1 MNNDTNV
8 TWHESSV
15 SREMRENKNGHNGC
29 VIWFTGLSG
38 SGKSTI
44 ANTLD
49 HKLHHA
55 DIQSVVLDGDNVR
68 HGLNAGPG
76 MLKDAHGE
84 DFSKRFGL
92 GFSAIDREENIR
104 RIGAVAEI
112 FTQTGAIALTAFIS
126 PYRTDRDKVRN
137 TLKEGEF
144 IEVFVDTPL
153 DVCEQRDP
161 KGLYKK
167 ARAGE
172 IKGFTGIDDPYEEPV
187 APELVLMG
195 AEKTP
200 DMLAEEVIRYLKD
213 KGIIGGLIAAA

>member
-8 TWHESSV
+8 TWHEHRV
-15 SREMRENKNGHNGC
+15 SRDMREAKNNHKGC

-49 HKLHHA
+49 HMLHQSN
-55 DIQSVVLDGDNVR
+55 IQTVVLDGDNVR

-76 MLKDAHGE
+76 MLQDTHGE
-84 DFSKRFGL
+84 EFAKRFGL

-112 FTQTGAIALTAFIS
+112 FTQTGVIALTAFIS
-126 PYRTDRDKVRN
+126 PYRIDRDKVRN
-137 TLKEGEF
+137 TLKQGDF
-144 IEVFVDTPL
+144 IEIFVDTPIE
-153 DVCEQRDP
+153 VCEQRDP

-172 IKGFTGIDDPYEEPV
+172 ITGFTGIDDPYEKPLN
-187 APELVLMG
+187 PELVLSA

-200 DMLAEEVIRYLKD
+200 DMLAAE
-213 KGIIGGLIAAA
+213 IIGFLKNNNYIRG